1 MKKENLPLVNGG
13 IVTSCDYVTKNDKG
27 EFKMSDKNKFYFELL
42 LRGLK
47 LEKIGYNFVIDFKYI
62 DKYDLL
68 ATYSET
74 KNGEFDNSKYYG
86 IEKELINL
94 LNKINLLL
102 VDRQLGIRHTVKGYT
117 LLQVYDND
125 VRLQNVFVRNKNSS
139 CVSTVRCIDP
149 VTKEIYTIEQKTKK
163 GMFLFDTS
171 RTDEFGKLSQE
182 FIDDF
187 VKQISTIDSE
197 FVHGIL
203 NALQELP
210 VETEQKKEKKA

>member
-1 MKKENLPLVNGG
+1 MKKENLPSVNGG
-13 IVTSCDYVTKNDKG
+13 IVTSCDYVTENDKG
-27 EFKMSDKNKFYFELL
+27 EFKISDRNKFYFELA

-47 LEKIGYNFVIDFKYI
+47 LSKIGYNFVIDFKFV

-74 KNGEFDNSKYYG
+74 KNGEFDNTKYYG
-86 IEKELINL
+86 LEKELINL
-94 LNKINLLL
+94 LNKFNLLL
-102 VDRQLGIRHTVKGYT
+102 KDRQLGIRHSSKGYT

-125 VRLQNVFVRNKNSS
+125 VRLHNVFIRSKNSS
-139 CVSTVRCIDP
+139 CVSTVECIDP

-171 RTDEFGKLSQE
+171 RDDDYGNMSRE

-187 VKQISTIDSE
+187 IKQVTTIDCE
-197 FVHGIL
+197 FVHGL
-203 NALQELP
+203 VDALEELP
-210 VETEQKKEKKA
+210 TETEQKEEKKA